1 MCGVGGRILGKEEDC
16 RTDRKKGWG
25 LEKEEEGVKEGEK
38 ETRRGRV
45 RGEREH
51 TGKKT
56 HRQSDTTEPEWKE
69 EEACY

>member
-1 MCGVGGRILGKEEDC
+1 MCGVGGRIPGKEEDC

-45 RGEREH
+45 RGER
-51 TGKKT
+51 T
-56 HRQSDTTEPEWKE
+56 HRQKNTQAK
-69 EEACY
+69 